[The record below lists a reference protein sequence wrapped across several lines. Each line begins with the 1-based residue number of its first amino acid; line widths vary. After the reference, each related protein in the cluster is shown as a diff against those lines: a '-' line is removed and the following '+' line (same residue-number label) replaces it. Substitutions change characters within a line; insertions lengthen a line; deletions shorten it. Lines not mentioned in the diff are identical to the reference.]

1 MKTTR
6 IMSTCSAVL
15 LSAAAFCMLT
25 PAARATP
32 LPNLTYSVTLNLSS
46 LNLASGG
53 PFSLDFQLNTGS
65 GNVTN
70 SVTLSNFVFTGGT
83 ATGTPVTFGSESGT
97 LATDLILTNAG
108 SGSEFTEALS
118 SGITQISFSV
128 SQTPNS
134 EVVTSGTPV
143 NDEFVVDI
151 QDSNFSN
158 VPTTDPSGANT
169 LVESALNETA
179 TGTSIAGHVNEFSL
193 AVVATPE
200 PSSYA
205 MLIGGLVTLGVMLR
219 RRAHKA

>member
-1 MKTTR
+1 
-6 IMSTCSAVL
+6 MSACGAIL
-15 LSAAAFCMLT
+15 LSAAAFLALPST
-25 PAARATP
+25 ASATP

-46 LNLASGG
+46 LNLDPNG

-70 SVTLSNFVFTGGT
+70 TVTLSNFVFTGGT
-83 ATGTPVTFGSESGT
+83 AAGTPDFTFGTENGT
-97 LATDLILTNAG
+97 LATSLILSNAG
-108 SGSEFTEALS
+108 SGSEFTEAFS
-118 SGITQISFSV
+118 SGVSQISFNV

-143 NDEFVVDI
+143 NDEFVADI
-151 QDSNFSN
+151 QDSNFNN

-179 TGTSIAGHVNEFSL
+179 TGTSITGHVNEYAL
-193 AVVATPE
+193 EVVAAPE